1 MRILVTGFN
10 SFGGDTINPASII
23 LENLPKSI
31 NNNEILTLE
40 LPTEF
45 KKSSELLK
53 KYIDLIQPNIIISIG
68 LAGGRS
74 NISIERIAIN
84 IDDARIPDNSGY
96 SPIDETI
103 QSEGDTAYFS
113 TLPIKAIIKNLKNK
127 NIPCEISNT
136 AGTFVCNHIMYEAL
150 YYIKKNKLNIN
161 SGFIHI
167 PYLVEQN
174 KAPSLELE
182 TMVKAINIAILTSIE
197 YFGKYDVKISQGKE
211 F

>member
-1 MRILVTGFN
+1 MRILITGFN
-10 SFGGDTINPASII
+10 SFGGETINPSSII
-23 LENLPKSI
+23 LENLPRYI
-31 NNNEILTLE
+31 NNDEIFTLE

-53 KYIDLIQPNIIISIG
+53 KHINLTQPNIIISLG
-68 LAGGRS
+68 QAGGRS
-74 NISIERIAIN
+74 NISVERVSIN
-84 IDDARIPDNSGY
+84 INDARIPDNAGY
-96 SPIDETI
+96 SPIDEDI
-103 QSEGDTAYFS
+103 QSDGDTAYFS
-113 TLPIKAIIKNLKNK
+113 TLPVKAIIKNLKDN

-167 PYLVEQN
+167 PYLPEQN
-174 KAPSLELE
+174 KKPFLKLE
-182 TMVKAINIAILTSIE
+182 TMIKAIELATSTSIE
-197 YFGKYDVKISQGKE
+197 YFGKCDIKTSQGKE